1 MTFTLS
7 HYSAVYFVIAVN
19 LYQFYKM
26 SQNIVSSSDSN
37 NSVHNSSNNEKI
49 HSIFLVIGTI
59 MVIGALI
66 GLYWGFKVTTA
77 RLTSD
82 DRNKRAPVIVRRY
95 SKIVVMNRYGQNGR
109 RKSVAN

>member
-7 HYSAVYFVIAVN
+7 HYSAVYFVVAVN

-37 NSVHNSSNNEKI
+37 NSTSNEKI